1 MDIITLIILVAT
13 IIPAIY
19 GGIQLIE
26 WLQKRKRQ
34 RKRKKTLMLS
44 QDSVKKGRS
53 TLRIINFTHPLTP
66 EIIKQIQQVL
76 HEPIEEIIEIKTQ
89 LDEDLPLDE
98 QIDDQVDKVKF
109 TSEEWQSGRFLVH
122 LPGLAPAAAVLLA
135 ELHGRIG
142 HFPAVLRLRAVP
154 DASPP
159 AFELAEI
166 MNLQNIRNT
175 AREKR

>member
-13 IIPAIY
+13 VIPAIY

-122 LPGLAPAAAVLLA
+122 LPGLAPTK
-135 ELHGRIG
+135 R
-142 HFPAVLRLRAVP
+142 R
-154 DASPP
+154 
-159 AFELAEI
+159 
-166 MNLQNIRNT
+166 IRNLKSVFLVRYSNQKEELNIEYRLT
-175 AREKR
+175 NYEFRSSSGQSVHKVRN